1 MRKWKHTQHNG
12 MKIPHGTFKSKRNSQ
27 TDVKKHYAENDND
40 DAAVKE
46 KRIQKIGL
54 LLVTIMELG

>member
-1 MRKWKHTQHNG
+1 MKYHTELL
-12 MKIPHGTFKSKRNSQ
+12 KSKRNSQ

-46 KRIQKIGL
+46 KGIQKIGV
-54 LLVTIMELG
+54 LLVIIMELG